1 MPVIPLAD
9 IKAHLNITT
18 NLDDTLIADKLAAAE
33 AWVDAYTGGALTES
47 SPAPLK
53 EAARMLAAHLYE
65 NREAS
70 LVGVTAD
77 ALPFGLMDMLTPY
90 RAWAF

>member
-1 MPVIPLAD
+1 MAVIPLAD
-9 IKAHLNITT
+9 IKAHLNLTT
-18 NLDDTLIADKLAAAE
+18 DLDDDLLTEKVAAAE
-33 AWVDAYTGGALTES
+33 AWVDTYTGGALTES

-70 LVGVTAD
+70 LVGITAD